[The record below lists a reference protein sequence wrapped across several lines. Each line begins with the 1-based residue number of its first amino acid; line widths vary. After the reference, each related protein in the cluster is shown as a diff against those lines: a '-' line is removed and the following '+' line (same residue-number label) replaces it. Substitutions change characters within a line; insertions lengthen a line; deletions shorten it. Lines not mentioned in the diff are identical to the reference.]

1 MTLKSYIGDKAF
13 YRRVL
18 TIAIPI
24 VIQNGITNFVSLL
37 DNIMVGQVGTLQM
50 SGVSIANQLLFIFNL
65 TVFGACGGAG
75 IFTAQFFGRGD
86 HTGVRY
92 TFRYK
97 YLVCLLLS
105 LAGIGIFLGGG
116 ESLLGL
122 YLQGE
127 GNAADALQ
135 TLRYG
140 ISYLKIM
147 LWGLIPFAIT
157 TAYSGTLRETGQTVV
172 PMAAGVS
179 AVAVNL
185 VLNYILIFGHF
196 GFPAMGAEGA
206 AIATVV
212 SRYVELAIV
221 AGWTHL
227 HQKAAPFIIGAYR
240 SLHIP
245 KQLLWN
251 ISKKGVPLM
260 LNEFLWSTGVAMLN
274 QCYSTCSLDVVPALN
289 IASTIQNL
297 TNVTNL
303 ALANAVGIIMGQ
315 MLGSGKSRSEVED
328 TNKKLFGLSVFFGFV
343 FGGVL
348 MALSGAFPMLYN
360 TTDTIRHLGSS
371 LIRITALLMPVMA
384 YSLTAYFT
392 LRSGGQAFI
401 TFLFDSCFMWV
412 CAVSLA
418 FCLSRFTTLTI
429 LPLYA
434 ICQGTELIK
443 CVIGTWLVKK
453 GFWIKNLTQ

>member
-1 MTLKSYIGDKAF
+1 MMKGYIGNKAF

-18 TIAIPI
+18 TIAVPI

-37 DNIMVGQVGTLQM
+37 DNIMVGQVGTIPM
-50 SGVSIANQLLFIFNL
+50 SGVSIANQLFFIFNL

-75 IFTAQFFGRGD
+75 IFTAQFYGRED
-86 HTGVRY
+86 HNGVRY

-97 YLVCLLLS
+97 YLISLLLS
-105 LAGIGIFLGGG
+105 LLGIGIFLYGG
-116 ESLLGL
+116 ESLLGM

-127 GNAADALQ
+127 GDPLAAAQ
-135 TLRYG
+135 TLQHG
-140 ISYLKIM
+140 MSYLKIM
-147 LWGLIPFAIT
+147 LWGLVPFAIA
-157 TAYSGTLRETGQTVV
+157 TAYSTTLRESGQTVV
-172 PMAAGVS
+172 PMAAGVA
-179 AVAVNL
+179 AVLVNL
-185 VLNYILIFGHF
+185 GLNFILIFGHL
-196 GFPAMGAEGA
+196 GFRAMGADGA

-227 HQKAAPFIIGAYR
+227 HKKDVPFIKGAYR

-245 KQLLWN
+245 KQLLWS
-251 ISKKGVPLM
+251 ISKKGIPLM
-260 LNEFLWSTGVAMLN
+260 LNEFCWSAGVAVLN
-274 QCYSTCSLDVVPALN
+274 QCYSTCGLDVVPALN
-289 IASTIQNL
+289 ISSTIQNL
-297 TNVTNL
+297 SNVANL

-315 MLGSGKSRSEVED
+315 MLGAGKSRDDVED
-328 TNKKLFGLSVFFGFV
+328 ANRKLFVLAILLGFV

-348 MALSGAFPMLYN
+348 MALSGAFPQLYN
-360 TTDTIRHLGSS
+360 TSDSVRQLAGT

-401 TFLFDSCFMWV
+401 TFIFDSCFMWV

-418 FCLSRFTTLTI
+418 FCLSRFTALSI
-429 LPLYA
+429 IPLYT
-434 ICQGTELIK
+434 ICQGTELLK

-453 GFWIKNLTQ
+453 GTWIKNLTQ